1 MKFQLP
7 DVSDPRSLKP
17 GCLESF
23 VSGGTS
29 KRLTTTPS
37 LNDSIVDARA
47 AMNQFKK
54 KTDINIV
61 TQTAVGCS
69 MEKDGN

>member
-47 AMNQFKK
+47 KSMFFYVKEW
-54 KTDINIV
+54 DI
-61 TQTAVGCS
+61 
-69 MEKDGN
+69 